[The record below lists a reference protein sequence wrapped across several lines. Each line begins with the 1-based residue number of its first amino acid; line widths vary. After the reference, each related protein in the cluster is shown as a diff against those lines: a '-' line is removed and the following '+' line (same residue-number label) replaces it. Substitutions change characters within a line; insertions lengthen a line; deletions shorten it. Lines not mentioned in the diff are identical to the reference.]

1 MCSAEE
7 YYLILSQ
14 EFSLENF
21 VRRLVWRDMS
31 KVLKLKFILP
41 SIQIILTI
49 TAVIIDQSFNRGFG
63 EGTNQVRANLLSNIE
78 FFIKSF
84 LGYDDIVNYNF
95 RLVTA
100 LLAIGFWYLVG
111 LAIDKL
117 IGNYK
122 RFKMK
127 TSFRSPGN
135 VSSNKAERV

>member
-1 MCSAEE
+1 M
-7 YYLILSQ
+7 
-14 EFSLENF
+14 
-21 VRRLVWRDMS
+21 R

-117 IGNYK
+117 IGN
-122 RFKMK
+122 
-127 TSFRSPGN
+127 
-135 VSSNKAERV
+135 NKHSR